1 MNVKLKTRKRKK
13 GISSLYLEYYMG
25 YEKTIEGKFSYKRQ
39 KENLDLEIY
48 TNPKNTKQREH
59 NKSQYKIAEKVLYK
73 RISEINE
80 NKFDI
85 FSNKKLN
92 TNLIEYFNKVK
103 DKKTSS
109 KSLKMNWI
117 NVINYLVKFCELVD
131 KENRK
136 IQPDEKENQ
145 TRKPDKNKPLPKI
158 TFGEVDEKFIIE
170 FKEYLLNMTKLCKN
184 TSAAYFEIF
193 KEGLNT
199 AFKENIIR
207 NNPGKNVP
215 GIKKTEVMR
224 EHLTLEE
231 VQKLGATKCSKP
243 KLKNAFLFAC
253 LTGLRWS
260 DIIAMKWEDIE
271 KFENDFRLKYRQQ
284 KTKSFEYMPLT
295 EQSLELLGER
305 GNPGDIVF
313 SGLTYSQDAY
323 YRLQIWSKEA
333 GLAKKVT
340 FHTARH
346 TFATMQLTFGTDIY
360 TVSKLLGHRFI
371 RTTQIYAKIVDS
383 EKIKAVNRIPR
394 ININD

>member
-1 MNVKLKTRKRKK
+1 MEVKLKERKREK

-25 YEKTIEGKFSYKRQ
+25 YDKTPEGKLIIKRK
-39 KENLDLEIY
+39 KENLKKDGKHKLWIY
-48 TNPKNTKQREH
+48 TTPKNKKQRDY
-59 NKSQYKIAEKVLYK
+59 NKEQRELAQIVINK
-73 RISEINE
+73 RRTEIDAKTLDVYSDKNL
-80 NKFDI
+80 D
-85 FSNKKLN
+85 

-103 DKKTSS
+103 DKKDSS
-109 KSLKMNWI
+109 KSLKMNWV
-117 NVINYLVKFCELVD
+117 NVINYLFKFCELV
-131 KENRK
+131 ENENQK
-136 IQPDEKENQ
+136 IQPD
-145 TRKPDKNKPLPKI
+145 KNKHPPKT
-158 TFGEVDEKFIIE
+158 TFKKVDEKFISE
-170 FKEYLLNMTKLCKN
+170 FKEYLLNKTKLCKN

-193 KEGLNT
+193 KEGLNI
-199 AFKENIIR
+199 AYKENIMR

-260 DIIAMKWEDIE
+260 DIITMKWEDIE
-271 KFENDFRLKYRQQ
+271 KFENDYRLKYRQQ

-295 EQSLELLGER
+295 DQSLELLGER

-333 GLAKKVT
+333 GITKKMT

-383 EKIKAVNRIPR
+383 EKIKAVNRIPK
-394 ININD
+394 INISQ